1 MKKEH
6 REILIKELSRRLP
19 YNLLLKVHC
28 YGDFYRY
35 SRVTDDGQLFIS
47 NTRSSYQDNWHWIQ
61 IRNTIIQPYLRS
73 LSKMTKEEKEELEK
87 YGFSFYGKT
96 GVFDNI
102 NRGEL
107 IYIDNKSI
115 IETINYLDSHYFDY
129 NNLIKKGIALEANE
143 ELYKL

>member
-6 REILIKELSRRLP
+6 KEILIRELSRRLP
-19 YNLLLKVHC
+19 YGLLLKIHC
-28 YGDFYRY
+28 LDDCYKY
-35 SRVTDDGQLFIS
+35 SRVTNDGLVFIN
-47 NTRSSYQDNWHWIQ
+47 NTRDNSQGNWVN
-61 IRNTIIQPYLRS
+61 IRNLIIRPYLRS

-87 YGFSFYGKT
+87 YGFSFYGQT

-129 NNLIKKGIALEANE
+129 NNLIRKGIALEADE